1 MATPYPHI
9 DAYREELDRLI
20 QYGGSD
26 NESSTRR
33 AFEICLDA
41 YCRNHSE
48 RLALVAELESGNRN
62 HPDGTVKDSLRLAR
76 GYWEA
81 KDTRDNLDREIQNKL
96 NRGYPRNN
104 IIFEDS
110 RVAVLFQNGGEA
122 MRVNMAQSPDLH
134 RLITRFLDY
143 ELPEIEE
150 FRKAKEQF
158 SADLPAVLAG
168 LRETIDEAEAGNGD
182 YRKKAAEFLE
192 HCRRTIGLDVS
203 EAHVREMLLQH
214 ILTKD
219 IFLRVFGED
228 QFHRENNI
236 AGLLDD
242 LESTFFTGD
251 VRRNAIDRLRS
262 YYGAIA
268 RAADSIS
275 DFQEKQTFLKVIY
288 EDFYKTYN
296 PKDADRLGIVYTPNE
311 IVDFMIRGTD
321 YLLKMHFGRTLADD
335 NVEILD
341 PATGTGT
348 FITGLIN
355 YLPHDRLEYKYHN
368 ELHANEVAILPY
380 YIANLNI
387 EYTYKER
394 MGKYS
399 RFPGLAFVDT
409 LDNMEWQ
416 QSGATKGAVQRTS
429 GFNLGGLS
437 VENWMRVQSQNTKK
451 ISVIIGNP
459 PYNANQ
465 QNENDLNPNRKYPA
479 IDKRI
484 KDTYVK
490 ESTAQKSKQYDMYK
504 RFIRWASDRLDDNGI
519 IAFVSNSAF
528 LHSHQ
533 DDGFRKLLAQEFSEV
548 WAVDMTGN
556 ARTSGEQRRREG
568 GNVFDDK
575 IRVGVAI
582 YFFVRKEKGKPFR
595 IRYTRVDDYTKAPD
609 KIKFVKGLDLATSPL
624 EEIEP
629 DKNANW
635 LNQSDSDFEYLIPVA
650 GRETKNAKNPGN
662 ERAVFRLYSLGIAT
676 NRDEWAY
683 DFDERHLANKMRH
696 FTNVYNR
703 ELDRYQSERPER
715 SILPQWLD
723 RSIKWTRE
731 LRNLLV
737 RGKRAKFTIEGIVE
751 AFYRPYVV
759 RHTFYDLHVTHE
771 RYQQPQ
777 MFPHAGGDNRVICFQ
792 IPSARKPFGAIASDR
807 LPDKGLHIEG
817 TQCLPLYRYRE
828 DGNRVTR
835 VSNITAWGLR
845 QFRDHYGDE
854 SITPEQI
861 FAYTYAVLH
870 APLYREKY
878 AIDLTHEFPRLPFHD
893 DFSAWVALGQ
903 ELLDL
908 HIEFESAEPYPLK
921 RVDKALTGRRAG
933 NTPKALLR
941 ADKERGIINLDES
954 TSLND
959 VPPEVWDYRLGNRSA
974 LEWILDQYKE
984 KTPKD
989 PTIREHFN
997 TYKFADHKEKVIDL
1011 LSRVTTVSLRTN
1023 EIVDKLAELTSLTA
1037 AAN

>member
-1 MATPYPHI
+1 MPTAYPHI
-9 DAYREELDRLI
+9 EAYREELDRLI

-122 MRVNMAQSPDLH
+122 MRVNMAESPDLH

-168 LRETIDEAEAGNGD
+168 LRETIDEAEAGNEA
-182 YRKKAAEFLE
+182 YREKAAVLLE
-192 HCRRTIGLDVS
+192 LCRSTIGLDVS

-228 QFHRENNI
+228 QFHSENTI
-236 AGLLDD
+236 ASQLDGL
-242 LESTFFTGD
+242 EGTFFVGD
-251 VRRNAIDRLRS
+251 VRRNSIDRLRS

-268 RAADSIS
+268 RAADTIS
-275 DFQEKQTFLKVIY
+275 DFQEKQTFLKAIY
-288 EDFYKTYN
+288 EDFYKAYN

-355 YLPHDRLEYKYHN
+355 YLPHDRLEYKYHK
-368 ELHANEVAILPY
+368 EIHANEVAILPY

-394 MGKYS
+394 MGRYS

-409 LDNMEWQ
+409 LDNMDWQ
-416 QSGATKGAVQRTS
+416 ESGAGGEAVTRQP

-437 VENWMRVQSQNTKK
+437 VDNWMRVQTQNERK

-465 QNENDLNPNRKYPA
+465 RNANDLNPNKKYPA
-479 IDKRI
+479 LDKRI

-490 ESTAQKSKQYDMYK
+490 ASTAQKSKQYDPYK
-504 RFIRWASDRLDDNGI
+504 LFIRWASDRLDDNGI

-533 DDGFRKLLAQEFSEV
+533 DDGFRKLIAQEFSEI

-582 YFFVRKEKGKPFR
+582 YFLVRKDKGEPFR
-595 IRYTRVDDYTKAPD
+595 IRYERVADYTKAPD
-609 KIKFVKGLDLATSPL
+609 KIKFVKGLDLATSL
-624 EEIEP
+624 FEDIVP
-629 DKNANW
+629 DTKANW
-635 LNQSDSDFEYLIPVA
+635 LNQSESDFESLLCVA
-650 GRETKNAKNPGN
+650 NRETKGAKSPS
-662 ERAVFRLYSLGIAT
+662 EESAVFRLYSPGISS
-676 NRDEWAY
+676 NRDDWVY
-683 DFDERHLANKMRH
+683 DLDQASLHAKALFFSVA
-696 FTNVYNR
+696 YNR
-703 ELDRYQSERPER
+703 HIELSSSDLSPE
-715 SILPQWLD
+715 
-723 RSIKWTRE
+723 IKWSRD
-731 LRNLLV
+731 LRDKLRRRRPINYSEN
-737 RGKRAKFTIEGIVE
+737 KFNRAL
-751 AFYRPYVV
+751 YRPFAV
-759 RHTFYDLHVTHE
+759 RHHFSDFVMNDVLTRNHYEIF
-771 RYQQPQ
+771 
-777 MFPHAGGDNRVICFQ
+777 GGDLRLDNQVICF
-792 IPSARKPFGAIASDR
+792 SGIASSR
-807 LPDKGLHIEG
+807 PFQALAANLLPSLDLLEK

-828 DGNRVTR
+828 DGTR
-835 VSNITAWGLR
+835 VNNITEWGLR
-845 QFRDHYGDE
+845 QFRDHYGDQT
-854 SITPEQI
+854 ITAEQI
-861 FAYTYAVLH
+861 FAYTYAALH
-870 APLYREKY
+870 DPVYREAY
-878 AIDLTHEFPRLPFHD
+878 AIDLTRKLPRLPFHE
-893 DFSAWVALGQ
+893 DFTKWVELGQ
-903 ELLDL
+903 ELLDFQVG
-908 HIEFESAEPYPLK
+908 FESAEPYPLK

-941 ADKERGIINLDES
+941 ADKERGIINLDEQ
-954 TSLND
+954 TSLHG
-959 VPPEVWDYRLGNRSA
+959 VPPEVWDYRLGTRSA
-974 LEWILDQYKE
+974 IEWILDQYKE

-989 PTIREHFN
+989 PTVHEHFN
-997 TYKFADHKEKVIDL
+997 TYRFADHKERVIDL
-1011 LSRVTTVSLRTN
+1011 LCRVTTVSLRTN
-1023 EIVDKLAELTSLTA
+1023 EIVASLSMVSSVKDAVTS
-1037 AAN
+1037 

>member
-1 MATPYPHI
+1 MTTAYPYI
-9 DAYREELDRLI
+9 EAYREELDRLI

-33 AFEICLDA
+33 AFEVCLDA

-62 HPDGTVKDSLRLAR
+62 YPDGTVKDSLRLAR

-110 RVAVLFQNGGEA
+110 SVAVLFQNGAEA

-143 ELPEIEE
+143 EVPEIEE
-150 FRKAKEQF
+150 FRKAKQQF
-158 SADLPAVLAG
+158 SADLPAVLDG
-168 LRETIDEAEAGNGD
+168 LHETIDEAEAGNEA
-182 YRKKAAEFLE
+182 YRAKAAVLLE
-192 HCRRTIGLDVS
+192 LCRSTIGLDVS

-228 QFHRENNI
+228 QFHRENTI
-236 AGLLDD
+236 ASQLDGL
-242 LESTFFTGD
+242 EGTFFVGD
-251 VRRNAIDRLRS
+251 VRRNSIDRLRS

-275 DFQEKQTFLKVIY
+275 DFLEKQTFLKAIY
-288 EDFYKTYN
+288 EDFYKAYN

-321 YLLKMHFGRTLADD
+321 YLLKTHFGRSLADK

-348 FITGLIN
+348 FITSLIN
-355 YLPHDRLEYKYHN
+355 FLPHDRLDYKYHN

-394 MGKYS
+394 MGRYS

-416 QSGATKGAVQRTS
+416 QSGAGGAAVTRQP

-437 VENWMRVQSQNTKK
+437 VDNWMRVQEQNKRK

-484 KDTYVK
+484 KDTYIK

-504 RFIRWASDRLDDNGI
+504 RFIRWASDRLDDDGI
-519 IAFVSNSAF
+519 IAFVTNRSY
-528 LHSHQ
+528 LDKRQ
-533 DDGFRKLLAQEFSEV
+533 DDGFRKLVAQEFTSLYV
-548 WAVDMTGN
+548 VDLGSDVRRN
-556 ARTSGEQRRREG
+556 PKISGTTH
-568 GNVFDDK
+568 NVFG
-575 IRVGVAI
+575 IQTGVAI
-582 YFFVRKEKGKPFR
+582 AFFIRNRSKTGAFAVHYTSRGDTELASDTLRYLIKAHITDSPFET
-595 IRYTRVDDYTKAPD
+595 ISPDDK
-609 KIKFVKGLDLATSPL
+609 
-624 EEIEP
+624 
-629 DKNANW
+629 ANW
-635 LNQSDSDFEYLIPVA
+635 LNQSGSDFETLMPVA
-650 GRETKNAKNPGN
+650 TRETKRAKARAE
-662 ERAVFRLYSLGIAT
+662 ERALFGLYSLGIAT

-683 DFDERHLANKMRH
+683 DFDARHLANKVQH
-696 FTNVYNR
+696 FTGVYGR
-703 ELDRYQSERPER
+703 ELDRFQREQPER
-715 SILPQWLD
+715 AAVGQWLD
-723 RSIKWTRE
+723 RSIKWTSE
-731 LRNLLV
+731 LENHIV
-737 RGKRAKFTIEGIVE
+737 RGDRLEYSSDSIMPSL
-751 AFYRPYVV
+751 YRPFIAKPTYYAPI
-759 RHTFYDLHVTHE
+759 FTH
-771 RYQQPQ
+771 RQYQYPLI
-777 MFPHAGGDNRVICFQ
+777 FPSTGSDNIVICF
-792 IPSARKPFGAIASDR
+792 SGLASNKPFQVLATSV
-807 LPDKGLHIEG
+807 LPGLDLLEK

-828 DGNRVTR
+828 DGTR

-845 QFRDHYGDE
+845 QFRDHYGDQ

-861 FAYTYAVLH
+861 FAYTYAALH
-870 APLYREKY
+870 DPVWREKY
-878 AIDLTHEFPRLPFHD
+878 AIDLTRDFPRLPFHE
-893 DFSAWVALGQ
+893 DFPAWVALGQ
-903 ELLDL
+903 QLLDL
-908 HIEFESAEPYPLK
+908 HIGFESAETYELK

-933 NTPKALLR
+933 TQPKALLR
-941 ADKERGIINLDES
+941 ADKERGIITLDER
-954 TSLND
+954 TSLHD
-959 VPPEVWDYRLGNRSA
+959 VPAGVWDYRLGNRSA

-989 PTIREHFN
+989 PTIRELFN
-997 TYKFADHKEKVIDL
+997 RYKFADHKEKVIDL
-1011 LSRVTTVSLRTN
+1011 LCLVTTVSLRTN
-1023 EIVDKLAELTSLTA
+1023 EIVDSLANLSKLADDK
-1037 AAN
+1037 

>member
-1 MATPYPHI
+1 MATAYPFI
-9 DAYREELDRLI
+9 DAYREQLDRLI

-33 AFEICLDA
+33 AFEVCLDA
-41 YCRNHSE
+41 YCRSHSE

-81 KDTRDNLDREIQNKL
+81 KDTRDDLDREIQNKL

-110 RVAVLFQNGGEA
+110 RVAVLYQNNAEA
-122 MRVNMAQSPDLH
+122 MRVNMAESPDLH

-168 LRETIDEAEAGNGD
+168 LRETIDEAQAGNGD

-228 QFHRENNI
+228 QFHSENTI
-236 AGLLDD
+236 ASQLDGL
-242 LESTFFTGD
+242 EGTFFVGD
-251 VRRNAIDRLRS
+251 VRRNSIDRLRS

-275 DFQEKQTFLKVIY
+275 DFLEKQTFLKAIY
-288 EDFYKTYN
+288 EDFYKAYN

-321 YLLKMHFGRTLADD
+321 YLLKMHFGRSLADD

-348 FITGLIN
+348 FITSLIN
-355 YLPHDRLEYKYHN
+355 FLPKDRLEHKYHN
-368 ELHANEVAILPY
+368 EIHANEVAILPY

-416 QSGATKGAVQRTS
+416 QSGAGGAAVTRQP

-437 VENWMRVQSQNTKK
+437 VDNWMRVQEQNKRK

-484 KDTYVK
+484 KDTYIK

-504 RFIRWASDRLDDNGI
+504 RFIRWASDRLDDDGI
-519 IAFVSNSAF
+519 IAFVTNRSY
-528 LHSHQ
+528 LDKRQ
-533 DDGFRKLLAQEFSEV
+533 DDGFRKLVAQELTSLYV
-548 WAVDMTGN
+548 VDLGSDVRRN
-556 ARTSGEQRRREG
+556 PKISGTTH
-568 GNVFDDK
+568 NVFG
-575 IRVGVAI
+575 IQTGVAI
-582 YFFVRKEKGKPFR
+582 AFFIRNRSKTGAFAVHYTSRGDTELASDTLRYLIKAHITDSPFET
-595 IRYTRVDDYTKAPD
+595 ISPDDK
-609 KIKFVKGLDLATSPL
+609 
-624 EEIEP
+624 
-629 DKNANW
+629 ANW
-635 LNQSDSDFEYLIPVA
+635 LNQSGSDFETLMPVA
-650 GRETKNAKNPGN
+650 TRETKRAKARAE
-662 ERAVFRLYSLGIAT
+662 ERALFGLYSLGIAT

-683 DFDERHLANKMRH
+683 DFDERHLSSKAQN
-696 FTNVYNR
+696 FITVYNR
-703 ELDRYQSERPER
+703 ELDRFQRERPER
-715 SILPQWLD
+715 SELGQWVD
-723 RSIKWTRE
+723 RSIKWTSE
-731 LRNLLV
+731 LENHIA
-737 RGKRAKFTIEGIVE
+737 RGNPLEYSTESIITSI
-751 AFYRPYVV
+751 YRPFVAMSTYYAPI
-759 RHTFYDLHVTHE
+759 FTHR
-771 RYQQPQ
+771 RYQQPII
-777 MFPHAGGDNRVICFQ
+777 FPHNGGANRVICFQ
-792 IPSARKPFGAIASDR
+792 NIASSGPFRALATDK
-807 LPDKGLHIEG
+807 LPDLHLTG
-817 TQCLPLYRYRE
+817 DTQCLPLYRYLE
-828 DGNRVTR
+828 DGTR
-835 VSNITAWGLR
+835 VSNITEWGLR
-845 QFRDHYGDE
+845 QFRDHYDDQ
-854 SITPEQI
+854 SITPERI
-861 FAYTYAVLH
+861 FAYTYAALH
-870 APLYREKY
+870 DPIYREKY
-878 AIDLTHEFPRLPFHD
+878 ATDLTRDFPRLPFHD
-893 DFSAWVALGQ
+893 DFPAWVELGQ

-908 HIEFESAEPYPLK
+908 HIGFESAEPYPLK

-933 NTPKALLR
+933 TQPKALLR
-941 ADKERGIINLDES
+941 ADKERGIITLDEQ
-954 TSLND
+954 TSLEG
-959 VPPEVWDYRLGNRSA
+959 VPPQVWDYRLGNRSA

-997 TYKFADHKEKVIDL
+997 TYRFADHKGKVIDL
-1011 LSRVTTVSLRTN
+1011 LCRVTTVSLRTN
-1023 EIVDKLAELTSLTA
+1023 EIVASLAKISSVKDA
-1037 AAN
+1037 VAS